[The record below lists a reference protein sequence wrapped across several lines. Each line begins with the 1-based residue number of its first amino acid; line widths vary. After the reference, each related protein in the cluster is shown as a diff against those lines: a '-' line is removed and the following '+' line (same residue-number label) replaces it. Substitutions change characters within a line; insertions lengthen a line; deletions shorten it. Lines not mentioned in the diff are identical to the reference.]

1 MNIGDVP
8 RSHMLLVWQWIPKVA
23 WSSDWLL
30 FKGRAAFL
38 FIFLYFDKK
47 VPRTSIPHACA
58 MRILDS
64 VCIVIIV
71 FTILI

>member
-1 MNIGDVP
+1 
-8 RSHMLLVWQWIPKVA
+8 MLLVWQWIPKVA

-38 FIFLYFDKK
+38 FFIFFFTLTKK
-47 VPRTSIPHACA
+47 VPRTSILHACA
-58 MRILDS
+58 MSILDS

-71 FTILI
+71 LTIQI